1 MRGAPGNSDGT
12 RRTRA
17 GTSCDPM
24 RRTRKEIGRP
34 TSADGIDTVTG
45 TMPRRPLLSPCGDGG
60 KAHARPVRGTARW
73 IFRLVV
79 RKGERARTKKE
90 RPPLPADNY
99 RRRGYRTC
107 CGAGFAMLL
116 VWGPF
121 VA

>member
-60 KAHARPVRGTARW
+60 KDNARRGKGTPRS
-73 IFRLVV
+73 IVRLVV
-79 RKGERARTKKE
+79 RQRENGGPKRERAPGTVDE
-90 RPPLPADNY
+90 Y
-99 RRRGYRTC
+99 RR
-107 CGAGFAMLL
+107 
-116 VWGPF
+116 P
-121 VA
+121 